1 MSGLTWKD
9 IDVENGVITIDH
21 AAVYFAGKMNKSK
34 KKIYISTPKTD
45 AGIRKIPMVK
55 EVRQALKE
63 IKQYQHDNGIFCTTE
78 IDGYTDF
85 VFLNRFGRVFLQ
97 QDLGIL

>member
-1 MSGLTWKD
+1 MPDKVGTACHVVAFCFLVEDIFFIFAD
-9 IDVENGVITIDH
+9 IDYNPIFSGTVFISMFVRFLVLS
-21 AAVYFAGKMNKSK
+21 VYSDSFD
-34 KKIYISTPKTD
+34 IY
-45 AGIRKIPMVK
+45 
-55 EVRQALKE
+55 
-63 IKQYQHDNGIFCTTE
+63 NGIYCTTE